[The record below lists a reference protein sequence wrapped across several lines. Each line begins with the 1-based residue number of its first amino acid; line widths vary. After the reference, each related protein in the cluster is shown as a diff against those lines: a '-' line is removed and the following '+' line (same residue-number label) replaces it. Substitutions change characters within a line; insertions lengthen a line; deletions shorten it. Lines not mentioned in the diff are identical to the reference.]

1 MKYFI
6 YIVSAFVFI
15 MAYAVYYAI
24 EKDWMLVEWGSR
36 NADRVFSWG
45 MFLGATLIFFGLGWN
60 EKKNNLIKWCVYY
73 WVAIYFSILLW
84 IYIINAMVD
93 SMININKPLICLIL
107 TSAICM
113 IALIFRSLKRH

>member
-45 MFLGATLIFFGLGWN
+45 MFFGATLIFFGLGWN